1 MNDTLNGTLLS
12 LSSLVIFRG
21 ILSDPAIAAFR
32 VFLESGDAPLH
43 ERVDCYSAFVRELI
57 DVGGNLSEHLLNR
70 MLHDENPYVLSVA
83 RGEQPSPNLSSRLD
97 AELEMLNGIGA
108 VTSGQ
113 VMAGL
118 ACDIPLMRWETSE
131 LDYPRKYREYIARV
145 KEMGYGIFSEY
156 HMFRLDGDKLVPV
169 CNPDPVDVDDFAGYE
184 REREAVLANTLSLVE
199 GRPAANVLL
208 YGDSGT
214 GKSTCVKAMAN
225 ALRHKGLR
233 LVELRKDQL
242 SRIPELIDRLS
253 RNPLKF
259 ILFVDDL
266 SFTGDCDHFSSLKAV
281 LEGSVSARTGN
292 MAIYAT
298 SNRRHLIR
306 ESFSDRDGDDI
317 HLRDTLEE
325 ITSLSDRFGLTVTFL
340 RPDRELYLEIARRYL
355 KRYGVWSDDKDL
367 ERRAEAFALRRGGR
381 SPRVARQFAESIAS
395 NDDAKTL

>member
-1 MNDTLNGTLLS
+1 
-12 LSSLVIFRG
+12 
-21 ILSDPAIAAFR
+21 
-32 VFLESGDAPLH
+32 
-43 ERVDCYSAFVRELI
+43 
-57 DVGGNLSEHLLNR
+57 
-70 MLHDENPYVLSVA
+70 
-83 RGEQPSPNLSSRLD
+83 
-97 AELEMLNGIGA
+97 
-108 VTSGQ
+108 
-113 VMAGL
+113 
-118 ACDIPLMRWETSE
+118 MRWETSE
-131 LDYPRKYREYIARV
+131 LDYARKYREYIARV
-145 KEMGYGIFSEY
+145 KEAGYGIFSEY
-156 HMFRLDGDKLVPV
+156 HMFRLDGDRLVPV
-169 CNPDPVDVDDFAGYE
+169 RNPDPVDVDDFAGYG

-225 ALRHKGLR
+225 TLRHRGLR

-325 ITSLSDRFGLTVTFL
+325 RTSLSDRFGLTVTFL
-340 RPDRELYLEIARRYL
+340 RPDRKLYLEIVRRYL
-355 KRYGVWSDDKDL
+355 RLYGARCDDDDL

-381 SPRVARQFAESIAS
+381 SPRAAKQFAESIAS
-395 NDDAKTL
+395 EGRFRSAP